1 MRVLRPVTDF
11 GRAALKFLIALTAIA
26 LVALPSGAEAAK
38 AKKAKKPLPPV
49 EQPVEA
55 QDNGSFFDFGA
66 GADETAG
73 GVPVISPDN
82 IEPLKAAIKR
92 YEGILAKGGWIPIP
106 ALQMQVGTTHA
117 AVSLLRR
124 RLQMEGDMS
133 GEGAAFGSETYFD
146 MTLSEGVRNFQR
158 RNGLTPTGDLMD
170 KDRSKNGTRTVLA
183 LNVPAKARLGQLKA
197 NLQRIQAFR
206 SISAKR
212 YMLVNIPDQQVEAVE
227 NGKVVLRLAGVVGK
241 PDRPSPTLT
250 SSIYQVSFNPVWTL
264 PPTVIKEDLIPKGRD
279 LQRKGTPL
287 LVKYGIDAFDGSGRK
302 VDPAKVNF
310 NSPSIYG
317 YRFSQ
322 QPGKDNPLGFAKLEF
337 GSPHSVYMHDTPSA
351 KLFNKTYRAASSGC
365 IRVENME
372 KLVRWVLK
380 DSDDWSPDRIAQ
392 VKETGERINAKVK
405 KGVPLY
411 WVYVTAWASEDGVV
425 HFRRDIYGRDQAYGV
440 SKTASAY

>member
-1 MRVLRPVTDF
+1 MSFVRRSARIFWQWVPFVL
-11 GRAALKFLIALTAIA
+11 ALA
-26 LVALPSGAEAAK
+26 LVLVPSGAEAAKK

-55 QDNGSFFDFGA
+55 QDSGSFFDFGN

-92 YEGILAKGGWIPIP
+92 YEAIVANGGWIPIP
-106 ALQMQVGTTHA
+106 ALQMQVGTTHP
-117 AVSLLRR
+117 AVALLRH
-124 RLQMEGDMS
+124 RLQMEGDMAAGS
-133 GEGAAFGSETYFD
+133 GFGSDTYFD
-146 MTLSEGVRNFQR
+146 MALEEGVRNFQR
-158 RNGLTPTGDLMD
+158 RNGLTQTGNLMD
-170 KDRSKNGTRTVLA
+170 KDRFKNGTRTVLA
-183 LNVPAKARLGQLKA
+183 LNVPAKGRLGQLKA
-197 NLQRIQAFR
+197 NLQRIQQFR
-206 SISAKR
+206 SNSAKR
-212 YMLVNIPDQQVEAVE
+212 YLLVNIPDQQVEAVE

-264 PPTVIKEDLIPKGRD
+264 PPTVIREDLIPKGRD
-279 LQRKGTPL
+279 LQKKGTPL

-302 VDPAKVNF
+302 LDPTKVNF
-310 NSPSIYG
+310 NSQAVYG

-337 GSPHSVYMHDTPSA
+337 GNAHSVYMHDTPSA
-351 KLFNKTYRAASSGC
+351 RLFNKTYRAASSGC

-380 DSDDWSPDRIAQ
+380 DDGEWSASRIAE
-392 VKETGERINAKVK
+392 VKETGERINAKLK
-405 KGVPLY
+405 KGVALH